1 MIKVSNV
8 TGWQKTL
15 FNQKLKISS
24 FFHFVPMLLKGNISF
39 KEFIL
44 LLKRLLLFLSRMQH
58 NKFVK
63 INGRTRL
70 GLYVPGFPAQ
80 AFYTACRKF
89 SQFSE
94 KMPCTTVL
102 LSVTSACPYNCN
114 YCYQKLDRGK
124 DIEIDILIRVVSKL
138 QNMGIA
144 FFNIEGGEPFLV
156 YDRLRRLCS
165 VIDDRS
171 EIWINST
178 GAGMTRERLAEL
190 KEMNVTAVMFSLHS
204 PEAEAFNRF
213 MGDNSA
219 WAAMEAGVKM
229 CHEEGLAVAFNTCL
243 MREDFYNGTFERI
256 MKSVKDYQAC
266 LIQFIKPKPAGGW
279 LEKGDIEFTP
289 EDLAYIKAKVNQY
302 NLQKE
307 FSAYPA
313 ISAQIIEEDKAVFGC
328 TAGGTDR
335 FYINA
340 KGDLQP
346 CEFLNISYG
355 NIAQDEF
362 EDIYQ
367 KMRSCFTWGG
377 EAFLCESC
385 SQEIY
390 KLYRENK
397 LQSLPLPPEQSKK
410 IYSSWERGG
419 KTDLYERL
427 EQVR

>member
-8 TGWQKTL
+8 TGWQKTV
-15 FNQKLKISS
+15 FYQKLKICS
-24 FFHFVPMLLKGNISF
+24 FFYFIPLLWKGDISF

-70 GLYVPGFPAQ
+70 GLYVPGFPSQ

-89 SQFSE
+89 SQFKE

-102 LSVTSACPYNCN
+102 LSVTSACLYNCN
-114 YCYQKLDRGK
+114 YCYQKLDKGK
-124 DIEIDILIRVVSKL
+124 DVEIDILIGIVSKL

-190 KEMNVTAVMFSLHS
+190 KEMKVTAVMFSLHS
-204 PEAEAFNRF
+204 PDSEAFNRF

-219 WAAMEAGVKM
+219 WDTMEAGVKM
-229 CHEEGLAVAFNTCL
+229 CHEAGLAVAFNTCL

-256 MKSVKDYQAC
+256 LESVKDYKAC
-266 LIQFIKPKPAGGW
+266 LIQIIKPKPAGGW
-279 LEKGDIEFTP
+279 LEKGDIDFTL
-289 EDLAYIKAKVNQY
+289 EDLAYIKAKVNHY

-307 FSAYPA
+307 FSVYPA

-355 NIAQDEF
+355 NIVKDEF

-367 KMRSCFTWGG
+367 TMRSCFAWGG

-385 SQEIY
+385 SKEIY
-390 KLYRENK
+390 KIYQENRLK
-397 LQSLPLPPEQSKK
+397 SLPLPPELSKK
-410 IYSSWERGG
+410 IYSTWDRGG

-427 EQVR
+427 EKLR